1 MGIQLTDN
9 QRLLLDSSAVS
20 SRRWRWSR
28 ERWLAGW
35 GVLALLIFYGG
46 PLLMLMVG
54 AWRSAPPGQGGVWTT
69 AAWTL
74 VLQDARL
81 LQALGNSL
89 LISLLNLLLAVP
101 LAAALAF
108 ISQRTDCPGRHWI
121 TPAMLLMFAMP
132 SLFYAMGFALLAN
145 PYTGLLN
152 ALAQA
157 LGWPV
162 RVNIETWTGLALT
175 NTFRCVAFSY
185 LFMLGPFRALSVD
198 QEEASMVCGRGT
210 LSTFA
215 RVSLPALMPAL
226 GGAAIFAIIGGL
238 EVFDLALI
246 IGVPAGVPVLAVRIF
261 DLLSNSAA
269 PQYGAASVLSLG
281 LVLVVGAL
289 VLVQARL
296 AGRRG
301 FVSIAGKAAAHR
313 PIGLGRG
320 RWVVALLVWGYLWMA
335 QVLPIGAL
343 VFSSFQPFPGVF
355 GALSLRHYTAL
366 LASPEIFDALG
377 NTLMLALGTGVV
389 TALVGLLIAELERSL
404 SGPLARGVRFLAM
417 VPMAMPGVV
426 TALAITWA
434 YVSLPG
440 LRALYGTFW
449 MMLLALVVAMTPL
462 AVQMGQAAL
471 AQISPQ
477 LQEAAQV
484 SGASLLRAWLRITL
498 RLSLPSFAVSAY
510 LAAVAVCGSLD
521 IPLIL
526 GGPGLNTLSTTI
538 YTLNARGQVGQACA
552 LLCLLFLLIVIPA
565 LVAAG
570 VRHWRAHTPA
580 NFRRQPL

>member
-1 MGIQLTDN
+1 MSADDY
-9 QRLLLDSSAVS
+9 RLLLASSAA
-20 SRRWRWSR
+20 RRRTWRLPPG
-28 ERWLAGW
+28 RWLAGW

-54 AWRSAPPGQGGVWTT
+54 AWRTAPPGQGGGWTSQ
-69 AAWTL
+69 AWGL
-74 VLQDARL
+74 VFHDAHL
-81 LQALGNSL
+81 LEALFNSL

-108 ISQRTDCPGRHWI
+108 ISQRTDCPARQWI
-121 TPAMLLMFAMP
+121 TPAMLVMFAMP

-145 PYTGLLN
+145 PYTGLIN
-152 ALAQA
+152 ALAQV
-157 LGWPV
+157 LGLPL
-162 RVNIETWTGLALT
+162 RVNIESWAGLALT

-198 QEEASMVCGRGT
+198 QEEASLVCGRGT
-210 LSTFA
+210 WGTFW
-215 RVSLPALMPAL
+215 RVSLPALLPAL

-246 IGVPAGVPVLAVRIF
+246 IGVPAGIPVLAVRIF
-261 DLLSNSAA
+261 ELLSNSAS

-281 LVLVVGAL
+281 LVVVVGAL
-289 VLVQARL
+289 VLIQAQL
-296 AGRRG
+296 AGRKG
-301 FVSIAGKAAAHR
+301 FVSIAGKGITHR
-313 PIGLGRG
+313 LIRLGRA
-320 RWVVALLVWGYLWMA
+320 RLPVAVLVWGYLCIA

-355 GALSLRHYTAL
+355 GALSLRHYAAVL
-366 LASPEIFDALG
+366 SNPEIG
-377 NTLMLALGTGVV
+377 NAFATTLALALGTGLV

-404 SGPLARGVRFLAM
+404 SGAMARGVRFFAM

-434 YVSLPG
+434 YVSVPG

-484 SGASLLRAWLRITL
+484 SGASGVRAWLKITL
-498 RLSLPSFAVSAY
+498 RLSLPSFLVSAY

-538 YTLNARGQVGQACA
+538 YTLNTRGQVGQACA
-552 LLCLLFLLIVIPA
+552 LLCLLFLLIVVPA
-565 LVAAG
+565 LIAAA
-570 VRHWRAHTPA
+570 VRPWLARSPA
-580 NFRRQPL
+580 KFRRQL

>member
-1 MGIQLTDN
+1 MSTDDYW
-9 QRLLLDSSAVS
+9 LLLEGSAAP
-20 SRRWRWSR
+20 RRTWRLPPG
-28 ERWLAGW
+28 RWLAGW

-54 AWRSAPPGQGGVWTT
+54 AWRSAPPGQGGGWTSQ
-69 AAWTL
+69 AWSL
-74 VLQDARL
+74 VFHDAGL
-81 LQALGNSL
+81 LEALFNSL

-108 ISQRTDCPGRHWI
+108 ISQRTDCPARQWV
-121 TPAMLLMFAMP
+121 TPAMLVMFAMP

-145 PYTGLLN
+145 PYTGLIN
-152 ALAQA
+152 ALAQV
-157 LGWPV
+157 LGLPL
-162 RVNIETWTGLALT
+162 RVNIESWAGLALT

-198 QEEASMVCGRGT
+198 QEEASLVCGRGT
-210 LSTFA
+210 WGTFW
-215 RVSLPALMPAL
+215 RVSLPALLPAL

-246 IGVPAGVPVLAVRIF
+246 IGVPAGISVLAVRIF
-261 DLLSNSAA
+261 ELLSNSAS

-281 LVLVVGAL
+281 LVAVVGVL
-289 VLVQARL
+289 VLIQAQL
-296 AGRRG
+296 AGRKG
-301 FVSIAGKAAAHR
+301 FVSIAGKGNTYR
-313 PIGLGRG
+313 LISLGRA
-320 RWVVALLVWGYLWMA
+320 RLPVALLVWGYLWVA
-335 QVLPIGAL
+335 QMLPIGAL

-355 GALSLRHYTAL
+355 GALSLRHYTAVL
-366 LASPEIFDALG
+366 SNPEIG
-377 NTLMLALGTGVV
+377 NAFATTLALALGTGLV

-404 SGPLARGVRFLAM
+404 SGAMARGVRFFAM

-484 SGASLLRAWLRITL
+484 SGASRTRAWLRITL
-498 RLSLPSFAVSAY
+498 RLSLPSFLVSAY

-538 YTLNARGQVGQACA
+538 YTLNTRGQVGQACA
-552 LLCLLFLLIVIPA
+552 LLCLLFLLIVVPA
-565 LVAAG
+565 LIAAV
-570 VRHWRAHTPA
+570 VRPWFARSPGK
-580 NFRRQPL
+580 FRRQPQ